1 MNKKELDQKVIEIDA
16 VLKAL
21 GDLNVLV
28 QQSKNLPNIIN
39 DAQAGK
45 TNIEKFLNELPAH
58 SEEIKKLT
66 SEVTILK
73 DQVSA
78 KNSEV
83 SELVTQTKDTQNKV
97 GELIAETKVQL
108 GVAANAKLASTFEQ
122 VKNGLI
128 NDKNRWFKWW
138 VGAVIVFIV
147 ATGLVVLWQLKDF
160 GTLYHYNFLIK
171 LALTSPFAY
180 FVVFINREYSR
191 TRNLIEEYTF
201 KAAIARSF
209 EAYKEIV
216 QSTDQENCVSTHK
229 FIIDSIGSLYSSP
242 MVNVKRNSHKERE
255 STPDILS
262 SIRSIMEDFF
272 PSKND

>member
-1 MNKKELDQKVIEIDA
+1 MNKKELDQKVVEIETKI
-16 VLKAL
+16 KAL

-28 QQSKNLPNIIN
+28 QQSQILPNLIS
-39 DAQAGK
+39 DAQTGK

-66 SEVTILK
+66 SEVAGLK
-73 DQVSA
+73 DQVIA

-83 SELVTQTKDTQNKV
+83 SELITQTKDTQNKV
-97 GELIAETKVQL
+97 GELIDETKVQL

-122 VKNGLI
+122 VKNELVD
-128 NDKNRWFKWW
+128 DKNKWFKWW
-138 VGAVIVFIV
+138 VGAVIVFVV
-147 ATGLVVLWQLKDF
+147 ATGLAVYWQLKDF

-201 KAAIARSF
+201 KAAVARSF

-216 QSTDQENCVSTHK
+216 QSTDQENCISTHK
-229 FIIDSIGSLYSSP
+229 FII
-242 MVNVKRNSHKERE
+242 
-255 STPDILS
+255 
-262 SIRSIMEDFF
+262 
-272 PSKND
+272 